1 MARFLM
7 VDIGAGTMDV
17 LCYDTD
23 TDLHYKAVV
32 KSPVRYVAETAAAKS
47 GNLLVTGCE
56 MGGGPVTQLLKERAR
71 TEDVVISA
79 SAAATLHH
87 SRQIVLSWNIRI
99 LEDNAADELRGD
111 KRYSEIILADLE
123 EKRLQQIVDGF
134 GLPFSFQA
142 VAICAQD
149 HGVPPEGV
157 SHLDFR
163 HNLFKA
169 RLDVN
174 PHPHTLLFKSDE
186 VPVEMNRL
194 SSIAASACRLPAEEV
209 YVMDSG
215 MAAILGASQD
225 VLAKDRHNAFI
236 LDVATSHT
244 VGAAMSGDELGGFFE
259 YHTADITLERLEAL
273 LLDLGQGCLN
283 HRQILSEGGHGAFV
297 RKAVGFGD
305 DKVIIATGP
314 KRRLVQNSSLPIVF
328 GAPLG
333 DNMMTGTVG
342 MLEAIRRHKGFEAI
356 KYI

>member
-1 MARFLM
+1 M
-7 VDIGAGTMDV
+7 VDVGAGTMDV
-17 LCYDTD
+17 LCYDTG

-32 KSPVRYVAETAAAKS
+32 KSPVLHVAETASARS

-56 MGGGPVTQLLKERAR
+56 MGGGPITQLLKDRAK
-71 TEDVVISA
+71 TDEVVISA

-87 SRQIVLSWNIRI
+87 NRELVQSWNIQVI
-99 LEDNAADELRGD
+99 EDKAADELRGD
-111 KRYSEIILADLE
+111 KRYSELTLADLE
-123 EKRLQQIVDGF
+123 ANRLQQIVDGF
-134 GLPFSFQA
+134 GVPFSFQA
-142 VAICAQD
+142 LAVCAQD
-149 HGVPPEGV
+149 HGVPPAGI

-169 RLDVN
+169 RLHDN
-174 PHPHTLLFKSDE
+174 PYPHTLLFRSDE
-186 VPVEMNRL
+186 VPAEMNRL
-194 SSIAASACRLPAEEV
+194 SSIAVSAGRLPAEEI

-225 VLAKDRHNAFI
+225 ALAKDRDTIFI

-244 VGAAMSGDELGGFFE
+244 VGAALSGDELAGFFE

-273 LLDLGQGCLN
+273 LLDLGQGSLS

-297 RKAVGFGD
+297 RQAVGFGD
-305 DKVIIATGP
+305 DEVIIATGP
-314 KRRLVQNSSLPIVF
+314 KRRLVESSRLPIVF
-328 GAPLG
+328 GAPFG

-342 MLEAIRRHKGFEAI
+342 MLEAIRRRKGMAPI

>member
-1 MARFLM
+1 MSRFLM

-56 MGGGPVTQLLKERAR
+56 MGGGPVTRVLQDRAKSA
-71 TEDVVISA
+71 DVVISV

-87 SRQIVLSWNIRI
+87 SREIVQSWNIRI
-99 LEDNAADELRGD
+99 LEDKAAAELQAD
-111 KRYSEIILADLE
+111 SRYSELTLADLE
-123 EKRLQQIVDGF
+123 TQRIQQIVEGF
-134 GLPFSFQA
+134 GVPFEFQA
-142 VAICAQD
+142 VAVCAQD
-149 HGVPPEGV
+149 HGVPPQGV

-169 RLDVN
+169 CLQDN
-174 PHPHTLLFKSDE
+174 PYPHSLLFKADE
-186 VPVEMNRL
+186 VPSEMNRL
-194 SSIAASACRLPAEEV
+194 SSIAASACRLPADEV

-225 VLAKDRHNAFI
+225 ILAKDRDNIFI

-244 VGAAMSGDELGGFFE
+244 VGAALSGEELAGFFE
-259 YHTADITLERLEAL
+259 YHTVDITLERLEAL
-273 LLDLGQGCLN
+273 LLDLGQGNLS
-283 HRQILSEGGHGAFV
+283 HKQILSEGGHGAFM
-297 RKAVGFGD
+297 RNAIGFGD
-305 DKVIIATGP
+305 DEVIIATGP
-314 KRRLVQNSSLPIVF
+314 KRRLVENSHLPIVF

-342 MLEAIRRHKGFEAI
+342 MLEAVRRRKGLEPI
-356 KYI
+356 VYI